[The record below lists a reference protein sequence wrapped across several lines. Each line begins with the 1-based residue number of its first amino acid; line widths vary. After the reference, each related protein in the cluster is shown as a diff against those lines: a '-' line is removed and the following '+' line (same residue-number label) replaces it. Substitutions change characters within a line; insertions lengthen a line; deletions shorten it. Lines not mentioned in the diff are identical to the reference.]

1 MGAAYTKPKEVESVA
16 FPAFKESPDAPSL
29 KDKNIAITG
38 CTSGTGLVAAKF
50 VAEKG
55 AKTVFLL
62 NRPSE
67 RAEKALAAKKTSS
80 STAGAASSRKAG
92 EILAHLHDEIAV
104 AHSHSHVR

>member
-1 MGAAYTKPKEVESVA
+1 MGAAYTKPAEVESVA
-16 FPAFKESPDAPSL
+16 FPAFKESSDAPSL

-38 CTSGTGLVAAKF
+38 CTSGTGLVAARF

-67 RAEKALAAKKTSS
+67 RAEKALAAVKGSEA
-80 STAGAASSRKAG
+80 STTADKEAFWAASESAAG
-92 EILAHLHDEIAV
+92 KWDF
-104 AHSHSHVR
+104 

>member
-1 MGAAYTKPKEVESVA
+1 MGAAYTKPAEVESVA
-16 FPAFKESPDAPSL
+16 FPAFKESSDAPSL

-50 VAEKG
+50 VAAKG

-67 RAEKALAAKKTSS
+67 RAEKALAAVNEVAPRGTR
-80 STAGAASSRKAG
+80 TRSSRTR
-92 EILAHLHDEIAV
+92 
-104 AHSHSHVR
+104 SSR